1 MLLRLNDFSSGYS
14 KNEFILQSVNFELN
28 EGEIYGVLGK
38 NGCGKSTL
46 LKGVLYGTP
55 CIQGNVYFKDEHLT
69 RKNVKRVLS
78 EIGICL
84 PTGFSYGHLTVE
96 ENLRFISAYYPKE
109 NNYNL
114 NKLID
119 LFKLNALREI
129 KAENLSTGQ
138 RKKLD
143 LAMVFS
149 HNPKLILLDEPTANI
164 DISTKTEILEII
176 KTINIEQKVSF
187 LICTHFLEEIEILNA
202 SYIILKDG
210 NFVFDSKNQPELS
223 ITNIKEIYL
232 QNTR

>member
-1 MLLRLNDFSSGYS
+1 MLLTLNNFSTGYK
-14 KNEFILQSVNFELN
+14 KNDSVICSMDFELN
-28 EGEIYGVLGK
+28 EGEIYMVLGK

-55 CIQGNVYFKDEHLT
+55 YIHGDVYFRDEHLT
-69 RKNVKRVLS
+69 RKNVKRVLN

-96 ENLRFISAYYPKE
+96 ENLRFISAYYPLE
-109 NNYNL
+109 NNYDL

-119 LFKLNALREI
+119 LFKLNALRRI

-164 DISTKTEILEII
+164 DLSTKMEILEII

-210 NFVFDSKNQPELS
+210 NFVFDSKNQPKSS
-223 ITNIKEIYL
+223 ISNIKEIYI
-232 QNTR
+232 QNTK